1 MNEDQIYLNISELL
15 SSVAPADVVAV
26 KMSAEL
32 SPETSS
38 CKLEYDAVRPDG
50 SEFWLVGG
58 GDVNSKMLDLLV
70 DLRRIYLDR
79 NSDWRKCVAELDV
92 AKGKM
97 KFNFLYS

>member
-1 MNEDQIYLNISELL
+1 MNEDQIYLNISALL
-15 SSVAPADVVAV
+15 SSVAPAGVVAV

-32 SPETSS
+32 SPGTGS

-58 GDVNSKMLDLLV
+58 GDVNGKMLDLLV
-70 DLRRIYLDR
+70 DLRRIYLGK

-97 KFNFLYS
+97 KVNFFYS